1 MTERDP
7 SLYVFWLASRSA
19 GIVAFVLVAASVLL
33 GLYLAANVGRR
44 KVPKR
49 MLVKVHEQI
58 ALAALVAI
66 AAHGLLLLGDKWLSP
81 GIGGLVVPF
90 TMSYR
95 PVFTGIG
102 QVAGALAFALG
113 LSFYARR
120 RIGPRRW
127 RKAHRLMPIVYCLAA
142 VHALGA
148 GSDGSGPWL
157 QGLVVVTALPM
168 AGLLVARYRPRPQ
181 TAARPPR
188 PAAATK

>member
-1 MTERDP
+1 MTKSDP
-7 SLYVFWLASRSA
+7 SLYVYWLASRSA
-19 GIVAFVLVAASVLL
+19 GIVAFVLVSASVLI

-102 QVAGALAFALG
+102 QVAGILAFVLG

-120 RIGPRRW
+120 RVGPKRW
-127 RKAHRLMPIVYCLAA
+127 RKAHRLMPVVYVLGA

-148 GSDGSGPWL
+148 GSDGCGLWL
-157 QGLVVVTALPM
+157 QGLVVVTAVPM
-168 AGLLVARYRPRPQ
+168 AGLLIARYRPRGHP
-181 TAARPPR
+181 AARPAR
-188 PAAATK
+188 PAPATD

>member
-1 MTERDP
+1 MTKSDP

-44 KVPKR
+44 RVPKR

-66 AAHGLLLLGDKWLSP
+66 AVHGLLLLGDKWLSP

-102 QVAGALAFALG
+102 QVAGALAFVLG

-127 RKAHRLMPIVYCLAA
+127 RKAHRLMPVVYCLGA

-148 GSDGSGPWL
+148 GSDGSGLWL

-168 AGLLVARYRPRPQ
+168 AALLVARYRPRPQ
-181 TAARPPR
+181 TAARPPS

>member
-1 MTERDP
+1 MTKSDP
-7 SLYVFWLASRSA
+7 SLYVYWLASRSA

-44 KVPKR
+44 RVPKR

-102 QVAGALAFALG
+102 QVAGALAFVLG

-120 RIGPRRW
+120 RIGPKRW
-127 RKAHRLMPIVYCLAA
+127 RNAHRLMPVVYVLGA

-157 QGLVVVTALPM
+157 QGVVVVTALPM

>member
-19 GIVAFVLVAASVLL
+19 GIVAFVLVASSVLL

-44 KVPKR
+44 RVPKR

-95 PVFTGIG
+95 PIFTGIG
-102 QVAGALAFALG
+102 QVAGALAFVLG

-120 RIGPRRW
+120 RIGPKRW
-127 RKAHRLMPIVYCLAA
+127 RKAHRLMPVVYVLGA

-148 GSDGSGPWL
+148 GSDGTGIWL
-157 QGLVVVTALPM
+157 QGLVVVTAIPM
-168 AGLLVARYRPRPQ
+168 AGLLVARYRPRAQP
-181 TAARPPR
+181 TARGSR
-188 PAAATK
+188 PAAATD